1 MIDGYMVSHLIS
13 DGTKCVVKI
22 EPLNE
27 RKYQQI
33 KGEVRGRVFD
43 TIETGSGI
51 DQMPYKG
58 AW

>member
-1 MIDGYMVSHLIS
+1 MVSHLIS